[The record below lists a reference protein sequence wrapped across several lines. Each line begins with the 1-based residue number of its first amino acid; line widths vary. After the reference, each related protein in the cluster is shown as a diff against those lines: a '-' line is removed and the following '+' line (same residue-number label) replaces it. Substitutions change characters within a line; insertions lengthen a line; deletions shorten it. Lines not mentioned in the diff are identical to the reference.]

1 MDILYY
7 LMESKDMVF
16 SSFTFKFSGSCNLTV
31 TVNLLKRRIAKT
43 NSYSRLFRERKNH
56 IIKNMT
62 TKKNSGLGDYKQPRY
77 QDEKGCRSG
86 ELRT

>member
-16 SSFTFKFSGSCNLTV
+16 SSFT
-31 TVNLLKRRIAKT
+31 LLKRRIAKT

>member
-1 MDILYY
+1 
-7 LMESKDMVF
+7 
-16 SSFTFKFSGSCNLTV
+16 
-31 TVNLLKRRIAKT
+31 
-43 NSYSRLFRERKNH
+43 
-56 IIKNMT
+56 MT